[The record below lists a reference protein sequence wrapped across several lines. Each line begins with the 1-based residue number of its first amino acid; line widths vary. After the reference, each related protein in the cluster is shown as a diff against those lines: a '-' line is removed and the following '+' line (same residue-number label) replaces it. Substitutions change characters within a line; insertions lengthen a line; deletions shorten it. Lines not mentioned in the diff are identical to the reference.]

1 MEKRA
6 CFGTK
11 PKSYNKLQNYQ
22 KRRSIMKQMLTVE
35 DVMNIC
41 QVKESKAYKLMK
53 QINSEMEKEGYIVIR
68 GRVNSKYLMKK
79 LGIVSEE
86 PVS

>member
-1 MEKRA
+1 
-6 CFGTK
+6 
-11 PKSYNKLQNYQ
+11 
-22 KRRSIMKQMLTVE
+22 MKQMLTVE
-35 DVMNIC
+35 DVMEIC

-53 QINSEMEKEGYIVIR
+53 QVNSEMEKEGYIVIR

-79 LGIVSEE
+79 LGIAQEE

>member
-1 MEKRA
+1 
-6 CFGTK
+6 
-11 PKSYNKLQNYQ
+11 
-22 KRRSIMKQMLTVE
+22 MKQMLTVE
-35 DVMNIC
+35 DVMNMC

>member
-1 MEKRA
+1 
-6 CFGTK
+6 
-11 PKSYNKLQNYQ
+11 
-22 KRRSIMKQMLTVE
+22 MKQMLTVE

-53 QINSEMEKEGYIVIR
+53 QVNSEMEKEGYIIIR

-79 LGIVSEE
+79 LGIAKEE

>member
-1 MEKRA
+1 
-6 CFGTK
+6 
-11 PKSYNKLQNYQ
+11 
-22 KRRSIMKQMLTVE
+22 MKQMLTVE

-53 QINSEMEKEGYIVIR
+53 QVNNEMEKEGYIVIR

>member
-1 MEKRA
+1 
-6 CFGTK
+6 
-11 PKSYNKLQNYQ
+11 
-22 KRRSIMKQMLTVE
+22 MKQMLTVE

>member
-1 MEKRA
+1 
-6 CFGTK
+6 
-11 PKSYNKLQNYQ
+11 
-22 KRRSIMKQMLTVE
+22 MKQMLTVE

-53 QINSEMEKEGYIVIR
+53 QVNSEMEKEGYIVIR

-79 LGIVSEE
+79 LGIVLEE

>member
-1 MEKRA
+1 
-6 CFGTK
+6 
-11 PKSYNKLQNYQ
+11 
-22 KRRSIMKQMLTVE
+22 MKQMLTVE

-53 QINSEMEKEGYIVIR
+53 QVNSEMEKEGYIVIR

-79 LGIVSEE
+79 LGIAQEE

>member
-1 MEKRA
+1 
-6 CFGTK
+6 
-11 PKSYNKLQNYQ
+11 
-22 KRRSIMKQMLTVE
+22 MKQMLTVE

-41 QVKESKAYKLMK
+41 QVKQSKAYQIMK
-53 QINSEMEKEGYIVIR
+53 QINTEMQNEGYIVIR